1 MSRPR
6 LLPWSEDGKRVYL
19 ATDDS
24 NGVISRF
31 ADEMEEAQ
39 LVIGHE
45 VFAAA
50 RQVLGDPEASRAELR
65 FTAMR
70 LVECLFD
77 ALRVADSRGE
87 RLADDEDGADEDAS
101 SGDDGDKDTTS
112 SVDQEADR

>member
-1 MSRPR
+1 MNRPR
-6 LLPWSEDGKRVYL
+6 LLPWSEDGKRAYL
-19 ATDDS
+19 DTDDP
-24 NGVISRF
+24 NGVISRL

-87 RLADDEDGADEDAS
+87 RLADDEDGDDKDAA
-101 SGDDGDKDTTS
+101 SGDDGDEDTMS
-112 SVDQEADR
+112 SVEQEAER